1 MNVPKNRWLS
11 PFLGI
16 LISSLAACGG
26 GGGSGEPGGTG
37 STGDEVSDKLAKLG
51 VAVEQTP
58 RLDDN
63 SVALPDDYSPFG
75 SSQSFDT
82 IEEITLLGPKF
93 NNSTSELTLY
103 ELQSQNNRPIYA
115 REDFFKPASSETP
128 WSSSIGNTPATQRVV
143 AAADID
149 GDGLD
154 EIVVLYRLDGSSSI
168 TLQTYQ
174 ESFNGAVIGFSL
186 DQTLVVSSDPAN
198 SLSFLAGDFNGDGL
212 AEFVVGMTFDSNA
225 RLLFINNSNGI
236 LDLDAT
242 TKNLPQAVS
251 GSHLQL
257 SMASGNLDYD
267 AGNEFVVVVNELFV
281 SAGNDAGSARY
292 FIFDDAK
299 QSFAAIGDN
308 LIRATLSQVN
318 RTAIVADVA
327 TGDIDG
333 DNVDEIVFAGL
344 QNFDPNGNCG
354 YRYLMVALDD
364 NKRANVPLGGLDLVP
379 DIHGNCS
386 SSAPGEL
393 RYVHVNTLDLDGDGL
408 PEIQANQYLFDD
420 FVHADAWT
428 QYAWT
433 LDSNDQPVYAVIND
447 ASLFANASG
456 FTGRFAQDNSSMM
469 VGDVTADG
477 RQNIVFYSQATNKLQ
492 TWGLSNPDSGAA
504 PLTAPIFDKDWRMMD
519 EQTIQS
525 PGNEPIHPQ
534 LLASNINHD
543 SLALR
548 FSEGEHRLIFTEPI
562 LIAALAAAPCDTT
575 LGQSA
580 DACRTS
586 YGTASSNTVS
596 QEDVLTIRASASVG
610 FEAEFSALGVKVS
623 GVEVLAT
630 LQAHASLI
638 KSEAY
643 TVTKRIVY
651 TTGPI
656 EDTVIFTTI
665 PLDQYTYTITS
676 HPDPDLIG
684 SKVVI
689 SLPREPIEVQ
699 VERSKYN
706 ANVVTGGPQIDSSVF
721 THTPGKP
728 SSYPSKAQKDSLLS
742 SYSGLDLGPQ
752 SVGNSGGNSS
762 LSINVATESG
772 LGVGYGVDF
781 DLSVKGT
788 IGTVVAGFSVGFSAD
803 KSLQIIHGNESE
815 YTGAVSDMDLPTSD
829 YGLKRYSWGLF
840 TYVYQ
845 DPVSAQQF
853 EVINYWV
860 EP

>member
-1 MNVPKNRWLS
+1 MNVPTKHWMPAL
-11 PFLGI
+11 LAL
-16 LISSLAACGG
+16 LISGLTACGG
-26 GGGSGEPGGTG
+26 GSGASDSGGTT
-37 STGDEVSDKLAKLG
+37 SGDEVSDKLAKLG
-51 VAVEQTP
+51 VSVQQTP

-63 SVALPDDYSPFG
+63 SEALPDDYSPFG
-75 SSQSFDT
+75 SAQSFDS

-103 ELQSQNNRPIYA
+103 ELQSQNDRPIYA
-115 REDFFKPASSETP
+115 REDFFKPATSETP
-128 WSSSIGNTPATQRVV
+128 WSSSIGNAPANQRVV

-154 EIVVLYRLDGSSSI
+154 EIVVLYRQDGSSSI

-174 ESFNGAVIGFSL
+174 ESFNGGVIGFAP
-186 DQTLVVSSDPAN
+186 DQTLVVSTDPAN
-198 SLSFLAGDFNGDGL
+198 NLSLLAGDFNGDGL
-212 AEFVVGMTFDSNA
+212 AEFVLGMTFDSSA

-236 LDLDAT
+236 LDLDST
-242 TKNLPQAVS
+242 TRTLPQAYA
-251 GSHLQL
+251 GSTIQL

-267 AGNEFVVVVNELFV
+267 AGNEFVVVVNELFQ
-281 SAGNDAGSARY
+281 SAGHDAGTARY
-292 FIFDDAK
+292 FIFDDAN
-299 QSFAAIGDN
+299 QGYQAVSDN
-308 LIRATLSQVN
+308 LIRAQLNAVN

-333 DNVDEIVFAGL
+333 DNVDEIIFGGL
-344 QNFDPNGNCG
+344 QNFDPNANCG

-364 NKRANVPLGGLDLVP
+364 NKRLNVPIGGLDLLP
-379 DIHGNCS
+379 DIYGKCS
-386 SSAPGEL
+386 SSSPGEL

-408 PEIQANQYLFDD
+408 PEIQANQYIFDD
-420 FVHADAWT
+420 FVHADPWT

-433 LDSNDQPVYAVIND
+433 LDSNDQPVYAVIDD

-469 VGDVTADG
+469 TGDVTADG

-504 PLTAPIFDKDWRMMD
+504 PLSAPIFNKDWRMMD
-519 EQTIQS
+519 EQTIQP
-525 PGNEPIHPQ
+525 PGSEPMHPQ
-534 LLASNINHD
+534 ILASNINHD

-562 LIAALAAAPCDTT
+562 LIAALAAAPCDTS
-575 LGQSA
+575 LGQNA

-596 QEDVLTIRASASVG
+596 QEDVLTVRASASVG

-638 KSEAY
+638 KSKAY

-699 VERSKYN
+699 VERSRYN

-728 SSYPSKAQKDSLLS
+728 SSYPNKSDKDSLLS
-742 SYSGLDLGPQ
+742 SYSGLELGPQ

-772 LGVGYGVDF
+772 LGVGYGVDY
-781 DLSVKGT
+781 DVSVKGT
-788 IGTVVAGFSVGFSAD
+788 IGTVVAGFSVGYSAD

-840 TYVYQ
+840 TYLYPDSKSGQ
-845 DPVSAQQF
+845 EF

>member
-1 MNVPKNRWLS
+1 MLKRLKNLITIATLVALS
-11 PFLGI
+11 LFL
-16 LISSLAACGG
+16 SACGG
-26 GGGSGEPGGTG
+26 GGSDPGAGS
-37 STGDEVSDKLAKLG
+37 SSGDEVRDKLSNLG
-51 VAVEQTP
+51 VDVQETP

-63 SVALPDDYSPFG
+63 SEALPDDYSPFG

-93 NNSTSELTLY
+93 SNSSSELTLY

-115 REDFFKPASSETP
+115 REDFFKPATSATP
-128 WSSSIGNTPATQRVV
+128 WSSAIGNTPANLRVA

-154 EIVVLYRLDGSSSI
+154 EVVVLYREDGSSSI

-174 ESFNGAVIGFSL
+174 ESFNGGVIGFAP
-186 DQTLVVSSDPAN
+186 DQTLVVSTDPAN
-198 SLSFLAGDFNGDGL
+198 RLYLQAGDFNGDGL
-212 AEFVVGMTFDSNA
+212 AEFVVGLTFDADA
-225 RLLFINNSNGI
+225 RLLFISNSNGI
-236 LDLDAT
+236 LDLDSI
-242 TKNLPQAVS
+242 TKTLPQAYT
-251 GSHLQL
+251 GSSIQL

-267 AGNEFVVVVNELFV
+267 AGHELVVVVNELFQ
-281 SAGNDAGSARY
+281 SAGHDAGTARY
-292 FIFDDAK
+292 FIFDDAN
-299 QSFAAIGDN
+299 QSYQAVADS
-308 LIRATLSQVN
+308 LVRAQLNTVN

-333 DNVDEIVFAGL
+333 DNVDEIVFGGL
-344 QNFDPNGNCG
+344 QNFDPNGDCG

-364 NKRANVPLGGLDLVP
+364 NKRLNVPLGGLDLVP
-379 DIHGNCS
+379 DIHGGCS

-408 PEIQANQYLFDD
+408 PEIQANQYVFDD
-420 FVHADAWT
+420 FVNADPWS

-433 LDSNDQPVYAVIND
+433 LDSNDQPVYALIDD

-456 FTGRFAQDNSSMM
+456 FSGRFDADTSSMM

-519 EQTIQS
+519 QQVIQS
-525 PGNEPIHPQ
+525 PGSEPIHPQ
-534 LLASNINHD
+534 ILASNINHD

-562 LIAALAAAPCDTT
+562 LIAALAAAPCDTS

-638 KSEAY
+638 KSQAY
-643 TVTKRIVY
+643 TVTKRIIY

-706 ANVVTGGPQIDSSVF
+706 ANVVSGGPQVDSSVF

-728 SSYPSKAQKDSLLS
+728 SSYPTKSVKDGLLS

-762 LSINVATESG
+762 LSINVASESG

-788 IGTVVAGFSVGFSAD
+788 VGTVVAGFSVGFSAD

-815 YTGAVSDMDLPTSD
+815 YTGVVSDMDLPTAD

-840 TYVYQ
+840 TYLYPDSKSGQ
-845 DPVSAQQF
+845 EF